1 MNKVSKINKINR
13 IYKINRI
20 KSSELKFYCMCTFLG
35 IISVACIL
43 KNRKQ
48 NYLFFFFSCILRKQK
63 KTKACVLILHEDVLI
78 FSLLKD
84 TKSDKIKTTLCKVA
98 QHGKFILQKESLC
111 LIHRILLLLSV
122 AFPPTFCSQYT
133 TKKNR

>member
-1 MNKVSKINKINR
+1 MHFFRHYFSS
-13 IYKINRI
+13 IYI
-20 KSSELKFYCMCTFLG
+20 EGLKTKLS
-35 IISVACIL
+35 I
-43 KNRKQ
+43 
-48 NYLFFFFSCILRKQK
+48 FFFYCILRKQK
-63 KTKACVLILHEDVLI
+63 KNQACVLTLHEDVLI

-84 TKSDKIKTTLCKVA
+84 TKNDKIKTTLCKVA

-122 AFPPTFCSQYT
+122 VFPPTFCSQYT